1 MKIRLESPADQDA
14 IRAVTTAAFAD
25 GGEVAALVDAL
36 RTDDPSGF
44 SLVADVDGEVVGH
57 VMFTRSLLD
66 APRRLVPVRVLS
78 PLSVRPDRQR
88 QGIGAALVA
97 AGVELVTEPLVLLE
111 GSPVY
116 YRRLGFVAGD
126 DLGFRKPSLRI
137 PDKAFQ
143 VMPRPAYETW
153 MTGTLVYS
161 HTFWDHDAVG
171 LRDT

>member
-1 MKIRLESPADQDA
+1 MKIRLEDPADRDA

-25 GGEVAALVDAL
+25 GEVAALVDAL
-36 RTDDPSGF
+36 RTDDPGAL
-44 SLVADVDGEVVGH
+44 SLVADIDGDVVGH

-66 APRRLVPVRVLS
+66 APRRLVAVRVLS

-88 QGIGAALVA
+88 QGVGTALVG
-97 AGVELVTEPLVLLE
+97 AGVEMVSEPLLFLE
-111 GSPVY
+111 GSPAY

-143 VMPRPAYETW
+143 VMPLDGYETW

-171 LRDT
+171 LRDG